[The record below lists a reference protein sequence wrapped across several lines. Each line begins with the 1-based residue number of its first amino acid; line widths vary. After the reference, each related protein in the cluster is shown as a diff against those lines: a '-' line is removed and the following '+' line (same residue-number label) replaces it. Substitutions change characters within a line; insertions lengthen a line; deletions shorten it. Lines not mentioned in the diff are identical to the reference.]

1 MTSPALTNNISI
13 HIALHDMAT
22 RTLSQLEA
30 DEGALTAS
38 QLEQIKQQVPQGKK
52 RSVLSSLFERI
63 KSPNLPL

>member
-1 MTSPALTNNISI
+1 MTSPAFTNIIFN
-13 HIALHDMAT
+13 HIALHDMDT
-22 RTLSQLEA
+22 RILPQHEA